1 MKDRIITQ
9 EDIEDYDNDTPEI
22 LFCPFCAKV
31 GLEVVLGP
39 KVLLP
44 QEEKQPD
51 YSDFL
56 QCTKCARVIPI
67 YQAEPEATIQDSVN
81 TIENPFEEQK
91 GQVLSAFKKRKS
103 KTGKTRR
110 KKDKNKLHEDKE
122 VNELMRRYGDRVKVV
137 EDTSQ

>member
-1 MKDRIITQ
+1 
-9 EDIEDYDNDTPEI
+9 
-22 LFCPFCAKV
+22 
-31 GLEVVLGP
+31 
-39 KVLLP
+39 LL
-44 QEEKQPD
+44 Q
-51 YSDFL
+51 
-56 QCTKCARVIPI
+56 I
-67 YQAEPEATIQDSVN
+67 
-81 TIENPFEEQK
+81 K